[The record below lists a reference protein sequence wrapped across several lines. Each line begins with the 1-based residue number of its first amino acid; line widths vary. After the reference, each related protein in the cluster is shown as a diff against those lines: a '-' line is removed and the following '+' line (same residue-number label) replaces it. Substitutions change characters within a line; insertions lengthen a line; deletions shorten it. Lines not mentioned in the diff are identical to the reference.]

1 MLAHKRITIQTTKKR
16 MSETRDIYHTAL
28 RNANVG
34 SSTSEEN
41 PFYIGSDAE
50 MSISV
55 ANPNDESR
63 CDRYNMR

>member
-1 MLAHKRITIQTTKKR
+1 
-16 MSETRDIYHTAL
+16 MSETRDIYHIAL

-41 PFYIGSDAE
+41 PFYIGSDVE